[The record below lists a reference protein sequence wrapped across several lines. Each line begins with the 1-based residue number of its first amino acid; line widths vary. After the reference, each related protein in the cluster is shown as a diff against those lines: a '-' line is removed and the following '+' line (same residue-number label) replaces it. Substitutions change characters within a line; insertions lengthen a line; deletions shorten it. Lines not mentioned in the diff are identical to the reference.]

1 MAEGPHLVKRL
12 EIGYDPILEL
22 ESGGFGCHMSE
33 KRDSII
39 SLGKSLVKL
48 VIEDGGNSAKAHEIA
63 TRLDKLLR
71 TSGTYTKRY
80 KSHEERVLHRH
91 LNLYLNKRAKA
102 QTAVEKQ
109 RWDAKVI
116 DQRAKIEA
124 FEAGVEFDA
133 TADDL
138 DLDGL

>member
-1 MAEGPHLVKRL
+1 
-12 EIGYDPILEL
+12 
-22 ESGGFGCHMSE
+22 MSE

-48 VIEDGGNSAKAHEIA
+48 VMEDGGSTAKAYEIA
-63 TRLDKLLR
+63 GRLDKLLR
-71 TSGTYTKRY
+71 TSGTYTKQY
-80 KSHEERVLHRH
+80 ATHEERVLHRH

-102 QTAVEKQ
+102 QTAVEKN
-109 RWDAKVI
+109 RWDAKVA
-116 DQRAKIEA
+116 DQRAKIAA

-133 TADDL
+133 TGDDL